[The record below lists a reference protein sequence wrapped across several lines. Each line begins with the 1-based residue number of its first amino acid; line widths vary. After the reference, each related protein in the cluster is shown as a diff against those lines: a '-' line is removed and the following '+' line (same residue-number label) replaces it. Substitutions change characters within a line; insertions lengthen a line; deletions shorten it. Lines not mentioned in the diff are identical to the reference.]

1 MISDPPSLTTDY
13 LNHFGELVMLLEML
27 PDMPEAID
35 DARGWAPRT
44 YLQHVDRVGIGD
56 PASLRRNYEQLA
68 SARRQRFD
76 ETSAAA
82 NRLGQTIVEIL
93 RDPMTSNSRLSGI
106 VHLGCCAMRAHI
118 CRLAA
123 IISHKSDAEIDRTG
137 VDIQSEID
145 ALLAAAA

>member
-1 MISDPPSLTTDY
+1 MIMRQIPRNCRCDMIADPPSLTTDY

-35 DARGWAPRT
+35 DAKGWAPRS
-44 YLQHVDRVGIGD
+44 YLQHVDLVGIGD
-56 PASLRRNYEQLA
+56 PVGLRRNYEELA

-93 RDPMTSNSRLSGI
+93 RDPTTSSARLS
-106 VHLGCCAMRAHI
+106 
-118 CRLAA
+118 
-123 IISHKSDAEIDRTG
+123 
-137 VDIQSEID
+137 
-145 ALLAAAA
+145 